1 MHETA
6 LIGALS
12 IELLIK
18 VGIPLL
24 IVGFSVVRHLLALAA
39 KNPAVPPVT
48 TPTPNSAPRK
58 NPELSDEVE
67 AFLKNVQQRQGQGG
81 QGQSGQGQ
89 RGRRPPTGRE
99 SSPRRAAAMGDVVE
113 AQVVGPAPVPTLVSR
128 GEGFGSGATFSGDAV
143 AKEAEQL
150 GRQTQELGAKI
161 DQSDERLAEQIHS
174 TFDHQLGQF
183 DASQASSDDDTQ
195 ATSQAD
201 DHSRDMATDLR
212 LMLSDPRD
220 IRRAIVLNEILN
232 PPVDRW

>member
-6 LIGALS
+6 LLGAVS

-18 VGIPLL
+18 IGIPLL
-24 IVGFSVVRHLLALAA
+24 IIGFSLARHLLTLAG
-39 KNPAVPPVT
+39 KTPAVPPEA
-48 TPTPNSAPRK
+48 PPAANRGPRK
-58 NPELSDEVE
+58 NPDLSDEVE

-81 QGQSGQGQ
+81 QRSPAGRSG
-89 RGRRPPTGRE
+89 RARREPVM
-99 SSPRRAAAMGDVVE
+99 ADVVD
-113 AQVVGPAPVPTLVSR
+113 AQVVEPAPVPTLVSR
-128 GEGFGSGATFSGDAV
+128 GEGFGGGASLSGAAV

-161 DQSDERLAEQIHS
+161 DQTDERLAEQIHS

-183 DASQASSDDDTQ
+183 DASQATSDDDTQ

-201 DHSRDMATDLR
+201 DRSLEMATDLR
-212 LMLSDPRD
+212 QMLSDPRD